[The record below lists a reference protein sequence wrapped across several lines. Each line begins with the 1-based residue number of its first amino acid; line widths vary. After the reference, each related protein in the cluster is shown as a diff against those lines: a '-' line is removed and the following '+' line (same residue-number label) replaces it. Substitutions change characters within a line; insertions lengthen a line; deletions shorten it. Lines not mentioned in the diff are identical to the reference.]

1 MANLLAKKPISI
13 IMAESQETGA
23 HCLKRALGATNLISP
38 GIGALIGTAIF
49 VLTGA
54 ASAQYA
60 GAAIVFS
67 FVLAA
72 VGCVFAGLCYAEF
85 ASMIPIAAS
94 AYTYGYATLGEIFAW
109 IIGWDLILEYAFGAA
124 TVASGWSGYVNSFL
138 QDFGIHLPP
147 SLTATPGTEMVMYN
161 GRWERL
167 ATIMPTLH
175 AHGVDPSA
183 QPHVQGTFN
192 LVAFLASCLV
202 TFVLV
207 IGIKE
212 SANLNSAIVMVKVAI
227 VLAFIGIAG
236 MFLAKHPEV
245 AVRNWHPF

>member
-1 MANLLAKKPISI
+1 MSDLLATKPIDSLLEE
-13 IMAESQETGA
+13 AQQVGEHT
-23 HCLKRALGATNLISP
+23 LRRALGPVNLVTL
-38 GIGALIGTAIF
+38 GIGGIIGAGIF
-49 VLTGA
+49 VLSGTV
-54 ASAQYA
+54 ASQFA
-60 GAAIVFS
+60 GPAIVLS
-67 FVLAA
+67 FILAA

-85 ASMIPIAAS
+85 ASLIPIAGS

-183 QPHVQGTFN
+183 LPHVQGTFN
-192 LVAFLASCLV
+192 LVAFLAICLV

-212 SANLNSAIVMVKVAI
+212 SANLNSATVMVKVAI
-227 VLAFIGIAG
+227 VLAVIGT
-236 MFLAKHPEV
+236 
-245 AVRNWHPF
+245 